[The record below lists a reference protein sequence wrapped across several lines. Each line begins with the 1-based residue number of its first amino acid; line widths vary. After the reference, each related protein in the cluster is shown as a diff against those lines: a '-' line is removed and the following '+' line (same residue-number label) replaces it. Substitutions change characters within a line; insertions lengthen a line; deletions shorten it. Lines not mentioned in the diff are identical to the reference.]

1 MTHHKDHDD
10 EGRPREPYPN
20 PTQERMDEQGPSDK
34 PADVSWD
41 EGRWGETE
49 PPHEE
54 QEPGALE
61 EPEPVHQPHQGEEGQ
76 DII

>member
-10 EGRPREPYPN
+10 EGRPRESYPN
-20 PTQERMDEQGPSDK
+20 PTQERMDEEGPSDK
-34 PADVSWD
+34 PVDVSWD
-41 EGRWGETE
+41 EDQWGETE
-49 PPHEE
+49 RPDEE
-54 QEPGALE
+54 S